1 MKRGNYVIT
10 RKYSL
15 EMLSCPITM
24 KKISKTSGDVL
35 FYNSYCG
42 SLIVEELKVKVTGR
56 FDFIAAFKWIGQER
70 KVKVK
75 QKKKVKILLLY
86 LSV

>member
-1 MKRGNYVIT
+1 
-10 RKYSL
+10 
-15 EMLSCPITM
+15 M

-42 SLIVEELKVKVTGR
+42 SLIVEARVMLFKCGDNQNITLQDLKVKVTGR

-70 KVKVK
+70 KVEVK
-75 QKKKVKILLLY
+75 QKKKVKILLLH